1 MGKDF
6 LEQTHSLKIRFSAD
20 EEKRCM
26 ELIPIKI
33 NNKEIKIK
41 KGTTIL
47 EAARQNNI
55 HIPTLCN
62 HPDLEVAGICR
73 ICVVEIEGMKNL
85 QASCAY
91 PIDHPIS
98 VKTYTEKV
106 RKARRYNLD
115 LILAQHYGECYNCV
129 RNNNCELQSLSKEY
143 GVNFYRF
150 PHIKEPRYEIDD
162 SSFALVRDPN
172 KCVHCKRCIRT
183 CLDLQEVGVL
193 ETAGRGH
200 NVQVQTMLDR
210 PLAEL
215 NCVYCGQCINR
226 CPTGALHANDPSDWV
241 WEAIDDPEKFVIIQT
256 APSPRA
262 AIGEEFGLPAGT
274 SVTGQLNTAL
284 HRMGFD
290 RVFDTNFAA
299 DLTIMEEGSEL
310 LWRLEQK
317 LVHGKDVKIPMITSC
332 SPGWVK
338 FAEHTFPDFL
348 DHLSSC
354 KSPQQMFGAVIKTYY
369 AQMAGIDPA
378 NIVTVALMPCAAK
391 KFECNRPEM
400 VDSGYKDIDYGLTT
414 REMAGMIR
422 EAGLWLPELPKSDF
436 DHPLGL
442 GSGAGLVFGATGG
455 VMEAAIRSVYLIVT
469 GRQVPFKNM
478 DVTPV
483 RGMEG
488 IREASITF
496 ENTLERYRFLEGV
509 TLNVAVAHGIKNA
522 RQVID
527 RVKSGEGNYHFI
539 EIMACPGGC
548 LGGGGQPIPTSPEIR
563 EARAQAIYAED
574 HMLSVRTSVENPE
587 IQQLYGDFLGKPLG
601 HLSHQLL
608 HTHYTP
614 RGRYTM

>member
-1 MGKDF
+1 MD
-6 LEQTHSLKIRFSAD
+6 
-20 EEKRCM
+20 M
-26 ELIPIKI
+26 IPIKI
-33 NNKEIKIK
+33 NGKEIRVK

-47 EAARQNNI
+47 EAARQNGI
-55 HIPTLCN
+55 HIPTLCH

-73 ICVVEIEGMKNL
+73 ICVVEIEGMSTL
-85 QASCAY
+85 QPSCAF
-91 PIDHPIS
+91 PVERPIS
-98 VKTYTEKV
+98 VKTYTENV
-106 RKARRYNLD
+106 RKARRFNLD
-115 LILAQHYGECYNCV
+115 LILAQHYGECYSCV
-129 RNNNCELQSLSKEY
+129 RNNNCELQSLAKEY
-143 GVNFYRF
+143 GVNYYRF
-150 PHIKEPRYEIDD
+150 PHIQEPRYEIDD

-172 KCVHCKRCIRT
+172 KCIQCKRCIRT
-183 CLDLQEVGVL
+183 CIDLQDVGVL

-210 PLAEL
+210 PLVEL

-241 WEAIDDPEKFVIIQT
+241 WDAIDDPEKFVIIQT

-262 AIGEEFGLPAGT
+262 AIGEEFGLPPGT

-290 RVFDTNFAA
+290 CVFDTNFAA

-317 LVHGKDVKIPMITSC
+317 LVHGKDVKLPMITSC

-354 KSPQQMFGAVIKTYY
+354 KSPQQMFGAIIKTYY
-369 AQMAGIDPA
+369 AQLAGIDPK

-400 VDSGYKDIDYGLTT
+400 QDSGYKDVDYGLTT

-422 EAGLWLPELPKSDF
+422 EAGLWLPELPTSDF

-469 GRQVPFKNM
+469 GRQVPFENM

-488 IREASITF
+488 VREASLTF

-522 RQVID
+522 RHVIEQVKNGD
-527 RVKSGEGNYHFI
+527 GNYHFI

-563 EARAQAIYAED
+563 EARAKAIYAED
-574 HMLSVRTSVENPE
+574 HLLPVRTSVENPE
-587 IQQLYGDFLGKPLG
+587 IQQLYQDFLGEPLG

-614 RGRYTM
+614 RGRYSM